1 MFDARF
7 EFSLRQGKLA
17 LPQSG
22 NSAVFFPERLEDV
35 TPLAHLK
42 PKIMH
47 RFKPL
52 VDLFQDQGFDPLP
65 SEPDDLDV
73 ALVHLPR
80 VKRLARHL
88 IYTATRATGPDGV
101 IIVDGSKS
109 QGIDSL
115 IKDLKTRVDLTGV
128 VSKAHGKLAWYRTTG
143 VFDDWQ
149 ADNFNLIEDG
159 FVTKTGV
166 FSADGIDPAS
176 QLLAASLPD
185 DLRGRY
191 ADFGAGWGYLTRRLF
206 DYPEIEHI
214 DCIEADS
221 AAIDCARQNCGDCR
235 VAFHWSDATTWCAK
249 TALDGIVM
257 NPPFH
262 HGRAA
267 DPTIGQAFI
276 ASAARNLAAKGRLFM
291 VANRQLPYEAVL
303 QSCFANVKQMAQNNL
318 FKVLFANRPLEH
330 LRKTR

>member
-1 MFDARF
+1 MP
-7 EFSLRQGKLA
+7 LGH
-17 LPQSG
+17 
-22 NSAVFFPERLEDV
+22 LE
-35 TPLAHLK
+35 

-65 SEPDDLDV
+65 SETADLDV
-73 ALVHLPR
+73 ALVHVPR

-88 IYTATRATGPDGV
+88 IYTAVRATRPDGL
-101 IIVDGSKS
+101 ILVDGAKS

-115 IKDLKTRVDLTGV
+115 LKDLKTRAALKGS
-128 VSKAHGKLAWYRTTG
+128 VSKAHGKLAWFTANG
-143 VFDDWQ
+143 VFDDWK
-149 ADNFNLIEDG
+149 ADDFDPIEDG
-159 FVTKTGV
+159 FVTKTGI

-185 DLRGRY
+185 GLSGNF

-206 DYPEIEHI
+206 DYPGIGHI

-221 AAIDCARQNCGDCR
+221 AAIDCARQNCGDGPA
-235 VAFHWSDATTWCAK
+235 AFHWSDATTWRAQA
-249 TALDGIVM
+249 ALDGIVM

-267 DPTIGQAFI
+267 DPAIGQAFI
-276 ASAARNLAAKGRLFM
+276 ASAARNLAAHGRLFM
-291 VANRQLPYEAVL
+291 VSNRQLPYEAML
-303 QSCFANVKQMAQNNL
+303 QSCFADVKQMAQNNL
-318 FKVLFANRPLEH
+318 FKVLFANRPLVH
-330 LRKTR
+330 LRKNR

>member
-1 MFDARF
+1 VFDARF
-7 EFSLRQGKLA
+7 EFSLRQDKLV
-17 LPQSG
+17 LPQSK
-22 NSAVFFPERLEDV
+22 NCAVFFPDCFGDIA
-35 TPLAHLK
+35 PLAHLK

-65 SEPDDLDV
+65 SEPADLDI
-73 ALVHLPR
+73 ALVHVPR

-88 IYTATRATGPDGV
+88 IYTAVRATRPDGL
-101 IIVDGSKS
+101 ILVDGAKS

-115 IKDLKTRVDLTGV
+115 LNDLNTRVELKGS
-128 VSKAHGKLAWYRTTG
+128 VSKAHGKLAWFTANG

-149 ADNFNLIEDG
+149 ADDFNSIENG

-185 DLRGRY
+185 GLSGRF
-191 ADFGAGWGYLTRRLF
+191 ADFGAGWGYLTHRLF
-206 DYPEIEHI
+206 DFPGIERI

-221 AAIDCARQNCGDCR
+221 AAIDCARQNCGDSR
-235 VAFHWSDATTWCAK
+235 VAFHWSDATTWRAR
-249 TALDGIVM
+249 APLDSIVM

-267 DPTIGQAFI
+267 DPAIGQAFI
-276 ASAARNLAAKGRLFM
+276 ASAARNLAAHGRLYM

-303 QSCFANVKQMAQNNL
+303 QSCFADVKQMAQNNQ
-318 FKVLFANRPLEH
+318 FKVLFANRPLVH